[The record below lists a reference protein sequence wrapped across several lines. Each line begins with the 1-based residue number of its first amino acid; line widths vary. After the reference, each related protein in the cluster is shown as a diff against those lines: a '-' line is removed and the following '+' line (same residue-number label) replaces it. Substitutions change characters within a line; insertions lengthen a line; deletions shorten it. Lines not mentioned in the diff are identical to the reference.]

1 MHKIKKINIF
11 KMQQMTIINKLNNFN
26 EMYFTLINSFSN
38 DFNKQ
43 KNFIQNLNYL
53 TNFIYFGNMQ
63 MTSSL
68 ETINNILPYI
78 MKKFGLPFCDLMSH
92 YNNIFKYYTSMY
104 ITNKTDKIKYILI
117 TFIKVFNFK
126 SYTKTPADALI
137 EVLKNYDNDFELI
150 ANEKRTEKNEIEE
163 IYDTLNLPNLNEEK
177 IKLLIKQINEVEK
190 RNIYPIS
197 TIQYLKEKLDLIWGN
212 SQKKNINNL
221 IDSINNI
228 NNICN
233 IINSLQNFNYLF
245 FVNNM
250 QINNNN
256 INNFRNGLNADEIN
270 KLKEIPLKDRV
281 YLYSEED
288 LNDEEDE
295 YTEFKN
301 YTLPFSP
308 EIIYELKRQYCGFL
322 NSHGGRIYIGINDLR
337 IVKGLNLDN
346 TQRDT
351 IRKELVNYINDFYP
365 ECRTNKINVYF
376 IPIKSKQT
384 NQIINHLYVIK
395 IIIMP
400 GEPYHLYS
408 LSNKGGFISTLRLP
422 GQCINL
428 TAEEIYTEIIKRG
441 ELLKRSDNNEE
452 NRKSDIKENIYEE
465 LNENINESENEET
478 DEKSDNTNNKKK
490 AIYVVK
496 ITNIDT
502 SIKIKDINR
511 FFNGCGSS
519 EQKFPAKEGRST
531 GFGEIIFSK
540 KETAKKLIEKYNR
553 IKLCGTKQITMKL
566 KKRIKPA

>member
-26 EMYFTLINSFSN
+26 EIINSFSN

-53 TNFIYFGNMQ
+53 INFIYFGNMQ

-92 YNNIFKYYTSMY
+92 YNNIFKYYISMY
-104 ITNKTDKIKYILI
+104 ISNKTDIIKNILI

-150 ANEKRTEKNEIEE
+150 ANEKRIEKNEIEE

-228 NNICN
+228 NNIYN
-233 IINSLQNFNYLF
+233 IIKSLQNFNYLF

-452 NRKSDIKENIYEE
+452 NRKGDIKENIYEE

>member
-26 EMYFTLINSFSN
+26 EIINSFSN

-53 TNFIYFGNMQ
+53 INFIYFGNMQ

-68 ETINNILPYI
+68 EAINNILPYI

-92 YNNIFKYYTSMY
+92 YNNIFKYYTCMY
-104 ITNKTDKIKYILI
+104 ITNKTDIIKYILI

-163 IYDTLNLPNLNEEK
+163 IYDTLNLPNLNEEN

-212 SQKKNINNL
+212 SQKKNFNNL

-233 IINSLQNFNYLF
+233 IIKSLQNFNYLF

-351 IRKELVNYINDFYP
+351 IRKELVNYLNDFYP

-400 GEPYHLYS
+400 GEPCHLYS

-441 ELLKRSDNNEE
+441 DLLKRNDNNEE
-452 NRKSDIKENIYEE
+452 NRKGDIKENIYEE

-490 AIYVVK
+490 GIYVVK

>member
-11 KMQQMTIINKLNNFN
+11 KMQQMTINNKLNNFN
-26 EMYFTLINSFSN
+26 EIINSFSN

-53 TNFIYFGNMQ
+53 INFIYFGNMQ

-68 ETINNILPYI
+68 EAINNILPYI

-197 TIQYLKEKLDLIWGN
+197 TIQYLKEKLDLILGN

-245 FVNNM
+245 FVNNI

-256 INNFRNGLNADEIN
+256 INNFRNGLNTDEIN

-351 IRKELVNYINDFYP
+351 IRKELVNYLNDFYP

-452 NRKSDIKENIYEE
+452 NRKGDIKENIYEE

>member
-26 EMYFTLINSFSN
+26 EIINSFSN

-150 ANEKRTEKNEIEE
+150 ANEKRTEKDEIEE

-228 NNICN
+228 NNIKNICN
-233 IINSLQNFNYLF
+233 IIKSLQNFNYLF

-452 NRKSDIKENIYEE
+452 NRKGDIKENIYEE

>member
-11 KMQQMTIINKLNNFN
+11 KMQQMTIINNLNNFN
-26 EMYFTLINSFSN
+26 EIINSFSN

-53 TNFIYFGNMQ
+53 INFIYFGNMQ

-92 YNNIFKYYTSMY
+92 YNNIFKYYISMY
-104 ITNKTDKIKYILI
+104 ISNKTDIIKNILI

-126 SYTKTPADALI
+126 SYSKSPADALI
-137 EVLKNYDNDFELI
+137 EMLKNYDNDFELI
-150 ANEKRTEKNEIEE
+150 ANEKRIEKNEIEE
-163 IYDTLNLPNLNEEK
+163 IYDTLNLPNLNEEN

-197 TIQYLKEKLDLIWGN
+197 TIQYLKEKVDLIWGN

-452 NRKSDIKENIYEE
+452 NRKGDIKENIYEE

>member
-26 EMYFTLINSFSN
+26 EIINSFSN

-53 TNFIYFGNMQ
+53 INFIYFGNMQ

-197 TIQYLKEKLDLIWGN
+197 TIQYMKEKVDLILEN
-212 SQKKNINNL
+212 SQKKSINNL

-233 IINSLQNFNYLF
+233 IIKSLQNFNYLF

-337 IVKGLNLDN
+337 KVKGLDLDN

-452 NRKSDIKENIYEE
+452 NRKGDIKENIYEE
-465 LNENINESENEET
+465 PNENINESENEET

>member
-26 EMYFTLINSFSN
+26 EIINSFSN

-163 IYDTLNLPNLNEEK
+163 IYDTLNLPNLNEEN

-233 IINSLQNFNYLF
+233 IIKSLQNFNYLF

-452 NRKSDIKENIYEE
+452 NRKGDIKENIYEE

>member
-26 EMYFTLINSFSN
+26 EIINSFSN

-53 TNFIYFGNMQ
+53 INFIYFGNMQ

-256 INNFRNGLNADEIN
+256 INNFRNGLNTDEIN

-452 NRKSDIKENIYEE
+452 NRNGDIKENIYEE

-490 AIYVVK
+490 VIYVVK

>member
-1 MHKIKKINIF
+1 
-11 KMQQMTIINKLNNFN
+11 MQQMTIINNLNNFN
-26 EMYFTLINSFSN
+26 EIINSFSN

-53 TNFIYFGNMQ
+53 INFIYFGNMQ

-92 YNNIFKYYTSMY
+92 YNNIFKYYISMY
-104 ITNKTDKIKYILI
+104 ISNKTDIIKNILI

-233 IINSLQNFNYLF
+233 IIKSLQNFNYLF

-256 INNFRNGLNADEIN
+256 INNFRNGLNTDEIN

-337 IVKGLNLDN
+337 KVKGLDLDN

-408 LSNKGGFISTLRLP
+408 LSNKGGYISTLRLP

-452 NRKSDIKENIYEE
+452 NRKGDIKENIYEE
-465 LNENINESENEET
+465 PNENINESENEET

>member
-26 EMYFTLINSFSN
+26 EIINSFSN

-53 TNFIYFGNMQ
+53 INFIYFGNMQ

-68 ETINNILPYI
+68 EAINNILPYI

-92 YNNIFKYYTSMY
+92 YNNIFKYYTCMY
-104 ITNKTDKIKYILI
+104 ITNKTDIIKYILI

-256 INNFRNGLNADEIN
+256 INNFRNGLNTDEIN

-452 NRKSDIKENIYEE
+452 NRNGDIKENIYEE

-490 AIYVVK
+490 VIYVVK

-540 KETAKKLIEKYNR
+540 KETAKRLIEKYNR